1 MPSVASE
8 VVSACM
14 GGMFSASALYP
25 LEILKTR
32 MQAEGDAG
40 KFVLLQRERSSHSN
54 QYMGILFIKLNS
66 PSVVNNSFTNLTEP
80 TFFSEEVLPNTQD
93 GEGKENVSH

>member
-1 MPSVASE
+1 
-8 VVSACM
+8 M

-32 MQAEGDAG
+32 MQAEGDA
-40 KFVLLQRERSSHSN
+40 
-54 QYMGILFIKLNS
+54 
-66 PSVVNNSFTNLTEP
+66 
-80 TFFSEEVLPNTQD
+80 EEVLPNTQD